1 MKFMTENSKSFVDSN
16 IWLYNFIST
25 QNAQKSQRAK
35 DLIKN
40 NKNIICL
47 STQVVNEVCFNL
59 KRKENFDE
67 IRLKQI
73 ITRFYFDYEIIELDK
88 KILLL
93 ASDLRSRY
101 PFSFWDGLI
110 AASALWATAE
120 ILYSEDMQNGLLV
133 ENKLKIINPFEI

>member
-1 MKFMTENSKSFVDSN
+1 MTENSKSFVDSN

-73 ITRFYFDYEIIELDK
+73 IEACAQFK
-88 KILLL
+88 K
-93 ASDLRSRY
+93 S
-101 PFSFWDGLI
+101 FSVG
-110 AASALWATAE
+110 
-120 ILYSEDMQNGLLV
+120 
-133 ENKLKIINPFEI
+133 